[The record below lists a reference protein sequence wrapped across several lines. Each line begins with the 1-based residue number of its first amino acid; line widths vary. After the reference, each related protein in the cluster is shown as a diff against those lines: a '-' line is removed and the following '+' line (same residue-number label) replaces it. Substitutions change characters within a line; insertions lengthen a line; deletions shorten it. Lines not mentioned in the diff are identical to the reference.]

1 MAAFSEG
8 MVSDGYE
15 DVVNID
21 ISSVVIEAMKRKY
34 SNHPRLKCTCFFSS
48 LKKTHDFLFS

>member
-1 MAAFSEG
+1 MAAFSEE

-21 ISSVVIEAMKRKY
+21 ISTVVIEAMKKKY
-34 SNHPRLKCTCFFSS
+34 SNHPQLKCTYFFST